1 MATVANSENVVSFNM
16 TYFKQLVSGV
26 RTALPNVTIALIP
39 QYGISTSYPELWKNT
54 YKMVEETNTYVK
66 GLKDNKI
73 KVLSSWLHMCREFG
87 TESSTD
93 SLNTVLSD
101 SAKLELANS
110 ITAFIL
116 NI

>member
-1 MATVANSENVVSFNM
+1 M
-16 TYFKQLVSGV
+16 
-26 RTALPNVTIALIP
+26 I
-39 QYGISTSYPELWKNT
+39 
-54 YKMVEETNTYVK
+54 TNTVDYVSK
-66 GLKDNKI
+66 LEDP
-73 KVLSSWLHMCREFG
+73 KVKVVSSWLHMCREFG